1 MDAIMLALVAVL
13 LANADGRTGRLLS
26 QVMAA
31 RGDRRAVVA
40 IAFAAF
46 IANATIAAV
55 AGTAANRM
63 IGQGIVALLLAFALL
78 GAAVALVWRGRLGP
92 AVQSLEEAPLPL
104 LAPRLFLAQLG
115 DRSHFLIGALAATSG
130 AGLWAAAGADR
141 LDALAGPLP
150 RLWRR
155 ARRSGRGT
163 DRPLDER
170 RDPHAMGP
178 QRRDARL
185 RSLTENPIMA
195 LGDRFYRSQHRTGFM
210 GRFAAA
216 AL

>member
-130 AGLWAAAGADR
+130 AGLWAAAGLIGWTLSLVPFLAFGA
-141 LDALAGPLP
+141 ALADQAA
-150 RLWRR
+150 
-155 ARRSGRGT
+155 ARI
-163 DRPLDER
+163 
-170 RDPHAMGP
+170 
-178 QRRDARL
+178 ARL
-185 RSLTENPIMA
+185 MSAAILTLWGLN
-195 LGDRFYRSQHRTGFM
+195 
-210 GRFAAA
+210 AAMRA
-216 AL
+216 FGL